1 MIMSSKLARLIVAML
16 LLGTVSAR
24 GGAQS
29 APRDA
34 RGDQTSALMT
44 PGAHVRIKLPR
55 EQPWSG
61 TLVSLTGD
69 TMLVKSRSGKD
80 TMLVSLSQLSQL
92 QVSAGMR
99 RSRHLVRNTVVM
111 TGIGAGLGWLVGAS
125 MTHGGCGKSVCWLE
139 DEPYPPFADRASG
152 GTVIGGLTGGAI
164 ALLGGWRRSEDWQ
177 PVHVTCR
184 RASMT
189 VSPGGGRVAIAF

>member
-1 MIMSSKLARLIVAML
+1 MSSKLARLIVAML

-29 APRDA
+29 A
-34 RGDQTSALMT
+34 
-44 PGAHVRIKLPR
+44 
-55 EQPWSG
+55 
-61 TLVSLTGD
+61 
-69 TMLVKSRSGKD
+69 
-80 TMLVSLSQLSQL
+80 
-92 QVSAGMR
+92 
-99 RSRHLVRNTVVM
+99 
-111 TGIGAGLGWLVGAS
+111 
-125 MTHGGCGKSVCWLE
+125 
-139 DEPYPPFADRASG
+139 PYPPFADRASG

-177 PVHVTCR
+177 PVHVTRR